1 MKNMKNNY
9 KKALLACAM
18 VACLTGMANAQEG
31 PMAVSHSDYTGDS
44 FVANWSATD
53 PAQKCL
59 LSVFEKGERQTV
71 SEDFSKINQTGGKID
86 QTNPNY
92 PAGWVVSVS
101 DAGTA
106 DMGSDGTKNRLLL
119 DATGDFILTRNIISG
134 NVDDFVISAN
144 LTNAEGATAETS
156 SILLIKLYDHMGQAL
171 YYGQIYTIYFASA
184 ESLNLKEAFGG
195 FLPSNLGFVEV
206 SITKDGTQNVGD
218 LLIKSL
224 SYTCDKPK
232 YVIEAEPVE
241 GTSRKVE
248 NLDPE
253 KAYWYYVQGESGGVK
268 SAIWQIEKVD
278 GFLKPTVAEATD
290 ITPTSYTAN
299 WQRLPKAVGYTV
311 QNYLFETATESGVKD
326 VLAENFDKCTEGT
339 VDEPVAVSDPDQYT
353 DVSGWS
359 GRNIIIAGGMLG
371 ANNGAFPRNMS
382 YLRSPEMNLAAN
394 QGKYKIHIKAH
405 GTAGDLLSVY
415 RVDYMIDTNGD
426 GIPDALNIHKSTFD
440 QNGVIDETW
449 EMNDG
454 AEAVTLSF
462 EENKMKKFFIDEIS
476 ITQEIE
482 AGTVTKYAKEKV
494 EINDPQTTSYTFTGL
509 EENGQYGFE
518 VTGVR
523 YGDYNSTEMSEPSE
537 IKMVELTSTGIG
549 SEVANGMTVT
559 FNGNTVSIALDSN
572 APVTLYTADGKAVM
586 SVAGKAGINNI
597 TMPAR
602 GMYILKAGGKTFKVV
617 AR

>member
-1 MKNMKNNY
+1 MKNNY
-9 KKALLACAM
+9 KKAWLACAM
-18 VACLTGMANAQEG
+18 MAGLAGMANAQES
-31 PMAVSHSDYTGDS
+31 PTAVSYSDYTGDS
-44 FVANWSATD
+44 FIANWSGAD
-53 PAQKCL
+53 PTQKCL

-71 SEDFSKINQTGGKID
+71 SEDFSKINQTNGKID
-86 QTNPNY
+86 QANPNY

-101 DAGTA
+101 DAGTT
-106 DMGSDGTKNRLLL
+106 DMGFDGTKNRLML
-119 DATGDFILTRNIISG
+119 DATGDYVLTKNIITG
-134 NVDDFVISAN
+134 NVDDFVVTAN
-144 LTNAEGATAETS
+144 LANAEGVTVETS
-156 SILLIKLYDHMGQAL
+156 SLLFIKLYDHTGQAL
-171 YYGQIYTIYFASA
+171 YYGQIQTVYFASA
-184 ESLNLKEAFGG
+184 ESLSLKEAFGG
-195 FLPSNLGFVEV
+195 FLPSDLGFVEV

-232 YVIEAEPVE
+232 YIIEAEPVE

-253 KAYWYYVQGESGGVK
+253 KVYWYYVQGENGGVK
-268 SAIWQIEKVD
+268 SAISQIEKVD
-278 GFLKPTVAEATD
+278 GFLKPTVAAATE

-311 QNYLFETATESGVKD
+311 QNYLFETATESGVKQ

-339 VDEPVAVSDPDQYT
+339 VDQPVGVSDPDPYT
-353 DVSGWS
+353 DAPGWG
-359 GRNIIIAGGMLG
+359 GRNIIMADGMLG
-371 ANNGAFPRNMS
+371 ANAGQFPRNMS

-394 QGKYKIHIKAH
+394 QGKYKIRIKAH

-462 EENKMKKFFIDEIS
+462 EESKMKRFFIDEIS

-482 AGTVTKYAKEKV
+482 AGTVTKYAREKV
-494 EINDPQTTSYTFTGL
+494 EIDDPQTTSYTFTGL

-518 VTGVR
+518 VTGIR
-523 YGDYNSTEMSEPSE
+523 YGDYNSTETSEPSD
-537 IKMVELTSTGIG
+537 IQMVELTSTGIG
-549 SEVANGMTVT
+549 SEAATGMTVT

-572 APVTLYTADGKAVM
+572 APITLYTADGKAVM
-586 SVAGKAGINNI
+586 SVAGKAGVNDI